1 MPVYGVRGS
10 VAVELVADVDEM
22 LDGCDVDIIDR
33 GEVEDDGFEGGLF
46 GFDGDG
52 FAAAR
57 ARVVPRAVLNYVLVE
72 ITGKRGKR
80 AYAEFGIEGGVG
92 AAGFFE
98 DGGDHVVEVV
108 GGVGVVETFRE
119 AVDED
124 TWVW

>member
-22 LDGCDVDIIDR
+22 LDGCDVDIIDG
-33 GEVEDDGFEGGLF
+33 GEVEDDGFEGGLL

-57 ARVVPRAVLNYVLVE
+57 ARVVPRAILNYVLVE

-80 AYAEFGIEGGVG
+80 AGE
-92 AAGFFE
+92 
-98 DGGDHVVEVV
+98 
-108 GGVGVVETFRE
+108 RE
-119 AVDED
+119 RGL
-124 TWVW
+124 TPSLG